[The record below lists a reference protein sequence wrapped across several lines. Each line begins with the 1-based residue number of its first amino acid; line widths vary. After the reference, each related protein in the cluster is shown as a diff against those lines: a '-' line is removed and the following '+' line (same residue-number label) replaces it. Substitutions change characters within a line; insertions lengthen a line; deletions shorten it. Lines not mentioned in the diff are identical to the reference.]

1 MGSGCNVIHNFD
13 VVAMLCWNNAFW
25 LVKTVMTLNIQSEG
39 FISAKRNEE
48 KLVEESDPEYGQY
61 LAGNVD

>member
-1 MGSGCNVIHNFD
+1 
-13 VVAMLCWNNAFW
+13 
-25 LVKTVMTLNIQSEG
+25 MTRHIQSEG